1 MACKNVFTSLSLNFG
16 NNQREV
22 SKGQGCQ
29 ANLGQAFSCLSKKI
43 EGLLELEV
51 IQSD

>member
-22 SKGQGCQ
+22 SKGQG
-29 ANLGQAFSCLSKKI
+29 ARLIWDKLSLAFPKKKK
-43 EGLLELEV
+43 
-51 IQSD
+51 